1 MTITQAGL
9 EQLAHDRGPGDAP
22 LGREIVQSQE
32 HLLANTHHEA
42 RHAGVRHRAYAQ
54 LPVPAVGTAGVV
66 IGARLSRAT
75 LLRVEEERAAR
86 EQELQSAREE
96 RERAARR
103 REARGVARALAVQ
116 FGTRK
121 AMLTT
126 SRDRRE
132 WWAAQLPIAVDLRAE
147 DQHLLASWMSD
158 YSWEIIA
165 LAMHLLFSPVVGGNP
180 AGTGTRWP
188 ASVHK

>member
-1 MTITQAGL
+1 M
-9 EQLAHDRGPGDAP
+9 
-22 LGREIVQSQE
+22 
-32 HLLANTHHEA
+32 
-42 RHAGVRHRAYAQ
+42 
-54 LPVPAVGTAGVV
+54 
-66 IGARLSRAT
+66 
-75 LLRVEEERAAR
+75 LRVEEERAAR

-96 RERAARR
+96 RELAARR
-103 REARGVARALAVQ
+103 REARGIARALAVQ

-158 YSWEIIA
+158 HSWEIIA
-165 LAMHLLFSPVVGGNP
+165 LAMHLLFAEDARRSSVGIPPEPEPDGP
-180 AGTGTRWP
+180 QASMSSVDRALGVLEEELGAFARRQTVGAFMGTT
-188 ASVHK
+188 